1 MIYVKPVRWYKND
14 FAKNK
19 VFDEL
24 VTNINAIDIRRLVSE
39 THYNT
44 DKSGIEKQIN
54 NADKKILDISR
65 LFKKQIAMLIS
76 LRLKLK

>member
-44 DKSGIEKQIN
+44 DKWGIEKQIN

-65 LFKKQIAMLIS
+65 LVKKQIVMLIS

>member
-44 DKSGIEKQIN
+44 DKWGIEKQIN
-54 NADKKILDISR
+54 NADKRILDISR
-65 LFKKQIAMLIS
+65 LVKKQIVMLIS

>member
-1 MIYVKPVRWYKND
+1 MSYVKPVRWYKND

-44 DKSGIEKQIN
+44 DKWGIEKQIN

-65 LFKKQIAMLIS
+65 LVKKQIVMLIS

>member
-44 DKSGIEKQIN
+44 EKSGIEKQIN

-65 LFKKQIAMLIS
+65 LVKKQIVMLIS

>member
-24 VTNINAIDIRRLVSE
+24 VTNINAIDIRRFVSE

-65 LFKKQIAMLIS
+65 LVKKQIAMLIS

>member
-65 LFKKQIAMLIS
+65 LVKKQIVMLIS

>member
-44 DKSGIEKQIN
+44 DKWGIEKQIN

-65 LFKKQIAMLIS
+65 LVKKQIAMLIS

>member
-54 NADKKILDISR
+54 NADKKTLDISR
-65 LFKKQIAMLIS
+65 LVKKQIVMLIS

>member
-19 VFDEL
+19 VFYEL

-65 LFKKQIAMLIS
+65 LVKKQIAMLIS

>member
-24 VTNINAIDIRRLVSE
+24 VTNINAIDIRRLISE

-65 LFKKQIAMLIS
+65 LVKKQIVMLIS

>member
-54 NADKKILDISR
+54 NAGKKILDISR
-65 LFKKQIAMLIS
+65 LVKKQIVMLIS

>member
-65 LFKKQIAMLIS
+65 LVKKQIAMLIS